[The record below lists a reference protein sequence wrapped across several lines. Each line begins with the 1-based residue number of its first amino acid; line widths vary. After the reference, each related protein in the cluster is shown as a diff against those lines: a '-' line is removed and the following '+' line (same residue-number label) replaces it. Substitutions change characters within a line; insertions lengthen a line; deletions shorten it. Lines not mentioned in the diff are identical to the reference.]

1 MPSVI
6 NIDTLEAAE
15 VHIRAY
21 QDTTPITPAASQS
34 RFSTMLASLRAG
46 LKFRWSSGV
55 QASTPFETGIDIL
68 ARKHPYILIRALC
81 G

>member
-1 MPSVI
+1 MPNVI

-21 QDTTPITPAASQS
+21 QETTPMTPAASQS

-55 QASTPFETGIDIL
+55 QASTRFETGIDRL
-68 ARKHPYILIRALC
+68 TREHPYDYITSM